1 MVPMAGYN
9 ILIIDDEKSFREL
22 LEILFADE
30 GYNVFTA
37 SDIPSSCEIIKNK
50 KIDIAVCDLVL
61 GNEDGMDIV
70 KWCKQHNHNI
80 PFILMTAYASSSTAL
95 ESVKLGVVDY
105 VTKPFDMDNL
115 ANMVSDVISSREEND
130 DGCCPELDEIKG
142 KSDVINKIKKYIID
156 VAKTDSTVLITG
168 ESGTGKELVARAI
181 HRLSGRSSRAFKAI
195 NCSAIPY
202 DLLESELFGYKKG
215 AFTGASYDKKGIFEL
230 ADGGSIFLD
239 EIGDMPLFLQ
249 SKLLR
254 VIQDKIVQP
263 LGAGKEIKT
272 DFRLITA
279 TNKNLEDQT
288 KQGNFRSDLYYRL
301 NVVNIH
307 IPPLRER
314 RGDIEE
320 LTRHFLKKYSILMDK
335 NISQISFAVN
345 EALKNYPFKGNVRE
359 LENLIERAVAMEK
372 TNKLLP
378 SSFPRYF
385 FELEDNYGEQD
396 DFILENPVDLDKIV
410 EKIEKKYIL
419 AALKK
424 TNGNQS
430 KAAELLNL
438 SGRAFRYK
446 MGKYNVK

>member
-1 MVPMAGYN
+1 MSGHK

-30 GYNVFTA
+30 GYHVFTA
-37 SDIPSSCEIIKNK
+37 SNVSGACEVIKHE

-70 KWCKQHNHNI
+70 RWCKQHTHNI

-115 ANMVSDVISSREEND
+115 VKMVRDVISSHKEKD
-130 DGCCPELDEIKG
+130 DECYPELDEIKG
-142 KSDVINKIKKYIID
+142 KSDVIKKIKKYIID

-181 HRLSGRSSRAFKAI
+181 HRLSRRSFNAFKAI

-215 AFTGASYDKKGIFEL
+215 AFTGATYDKKGIFEL

-254 VIQDKIVQP
+254 VIQEKIVQP

-279 TNKNLEDQT
+279 TNKNLANQI
-288 KQGNFRSDLYYRL
+288 KQGNFRRDLYYRL

-314 RGDIEE
+314 REDIDE
-320 LTRHFLKKYSILMDK
+320 LTKHFLRKYSILMDK

>member
-1 MVPMAGYN
+1 MAGYN

>member
-9 ILIIDDEKSFREL
+9 ILI
-22 LEILFADE
+22 
-30 GYNVFTA
+30 
-37 SDIPSSCEIIKNK
+37 
-50 KIDIAVCDLVL
+50 CDLVL